1 MIDIRNLDKA
11 EVLKVLYDASHHQGL
26 GFLQAVPD
34 SVVTVEHCRDLL
46 ASNTYFDYLYG
57 KVMKVDL
64 RDDFFNEA
72 MYDRDNGPGAA
83 QRAINKLRNRGRQ
96 IKCQIVV
103 DIPGVD
109 ISNENDFEGRRILVR
124 FGNQD
129 ALEKMI
135 ALCESCRRYYV

>member
-83 QRAINKLRNRGRQ
+83 QRAINKLR
-96 IKCQIVV
+96 KSDKKVTCAF
-103 DIPGVD
+103 DLPDGVAFNGKD
-109 ISNENDFEGRRILVR
+109 TVCFESL
-124 FGNQD
+124 D
-129 ALEKMI
+129 ALERMI
-135 ALCESCRRYYV
+135 ALCEACRKFYE

>member
-34 SVVTVEHCRDLL
+34 GVVTVEHCRDLL

-83 QRAINKLRNRGRQ
+83 QKAINKLRRHNPEKKIKVAFDMPNGVKIDYDVINKEHTIRFDNR
-96 IKCQIVV
+96 
-103 DIPGVD
+103 
-109 ISNENDFEGRRILVR
+109 
-124 FGNQD
+124 D
-129 ALEKMI
+129 ALERMI
-135 ALCESCRRYYV
+135 RLCEGCRKFYE

>member
-83 QRAINKLRNRGRQ
+83 QRAINKLRNPNPE
-96 IKCQIVV
+96 KKVEV
-103 DIPGVD
+103 AFDMPVGVKID
-109 ISNENDFEGRRILVR
+109 YDVINNKHTIR
-124 FGNQD
+124 FDNRD
-129 ALEKMI
+129 ALERMI
-135 ALCESCRRYYV
+135 HLCEGCRKFYE

>member
-83 QRAINKLRNRGRQ
+83 QRAINKLRNPNPE
-96 IKCQIVV
+96 KKVKV
-103 DIPGVD
+103 AFDMPVGVKID
-109 ISNENDFEGRRILVR
+109 YDVINNEHTIR
-124 FGNQD
+124 FDNRD
-129 ALEKMI
+129 ALERMI
-135 ALCESCRRYYV
+135 RLCEGCRKFYE

>member
-11 EVLKVLYDASHHQGL
+11 EVLKVLYDASHHQGM

-72 MYDRDNGPGAA
+72 LYDRDNGPGAA
-83 QRAINKLRNRGRQ
+83 QKAINKLRRHNPEKKIKVSFVMPVGVKINFDYVNNEHTIRFDNR
-96 IKCQIVV
+96 
-103 DIPGVD
+103 
-109 ISNENDFEGRRILVR
+109 
-124 FGNQD
+124 D
-129 ALEKMI
+129 ALEHMI
-135 ALCESCRRYYV
+135 HLCEGCRKFYE

>member
-83 QRAINKLRNRGRQ
+83 QKAINKLRRHNPEKKIKVASDMPNGVKIDYDVINKEHTIRFDNR
-96 IKCQIVV
+96 
-103 DIPGVD
+103 
-109 ISNENDFEGRRILVR
+109 
-124 FGNQD
+124 D
-129 ALEKMI
+129 ALERMI
-135 ALCESCRRYYV
+135 RLCEGCRKFYE